1 MDARTRPVAHDLL
14 ERGIT
19 RPALDVWPEADRAAA
34 RAAGFRVSEVSAPL
48 GAGDD
53 VWRRVTHDLLRWR
66 VKTAS
71 GFRVHP
77 EPTAAVEVDAL
88 LTITARVL
96 AVTITEPVEVV
107 EVVDEA
113 RRVGFAYRTRPG
125 HPVAGEEAFV
135 VHRDGGEGDGAG
147 RGGDVVLTIR
157 SLTAPA
163 PQQPWRALHP
173 ILRLAQLVAR
183 RRYLR
188 ALR

>member
-1 MDARTRPVAHDLL
+1 MDARTRPVPHDALTP
-14 ERGIT
+14 GIT
-19 RPALDVWPEADRAAA
+19 RPALAVWPAADQKAA
-34 RAAGFRVSEVSAPL
+34 RAAGFRVSEISAAL
-48 GAGDD
+48 GADD
-53 VWRRVTHDLLRWR
+53 DLWRRVAHDMLRWR

-77 EPTAAVEVDAL
+77 EPIAPVEVDAR
-88 LTITARVL
+88 LTITARIL
-96 AVTITEPVEVV
+96 AIRITEPVEVV
-107 EVVDEA
+107 AVVDEPH
-113 RRVGFAYRTRPG
+113 RVGLAYRTRPG

-135 VHRDGGEGDGAG
+135 VHREAGGRD
-147 RGGDVVLTIR
+147 GDVVLTIR

-173 ILRLAQLVAR
+173 VLRLAQLVAR